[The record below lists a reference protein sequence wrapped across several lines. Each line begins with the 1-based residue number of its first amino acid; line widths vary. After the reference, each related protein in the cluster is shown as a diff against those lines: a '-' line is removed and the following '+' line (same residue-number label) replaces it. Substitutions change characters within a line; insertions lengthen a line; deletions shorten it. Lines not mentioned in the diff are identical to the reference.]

1 MAKWGGVTATYYNGE
16 TVTGSDGVLYVCE
29 IASGPCIGKNPV
41 GDSGANWKPA
51 YGVTTTVDQIFNTTS
66 AGPVILDQ
74 SNGHTYRIKVTAGTL
89 GTTQVT

>member
-1 MAKWGGVTATYYNGE
+1 MAKWGGSTAGYSLGE
-16 TVTGSDGVLYVCE
+16 AVTGSDNQLYVCVNG
-29 IASGPCIGKNPV
+29 AGCRGADPV
-41 GDSGANWKPA
+41 GDAGTNWKLANSAPKSD
-51 YGVTTTVDQIFNTTS
+51 VIFNTTA